1 MLLYI
6 RLLSESFSFA
16 LNALRNNKLRTLL
29 SLLGVTIGIF
39 SIIAVLAAVDSMDK
53 KIKEDLSDMDMNTI
67 YLMNFSFGPSEVP
80 RWKRDQFPKV
90 TYEEFEFLKKSVPS
104 IDKISFN
111 FFARNES
118 VKFESKTVNSI
129 RVKPSTED
137 FFDIEPIKIET
148 GRLFNAAE
156 SNSGSPVIVIG
167 NEVAKGLFDTSD
179 PIGKKIRLYG
189 QKLTVIGVLKKQGQ
203 GMFGDS
209 NDVGV
214 FFPVNFL
221 RRMYGDDNDALR
233 AAILIKPEKGID
245 IEEFKAEVSQ
255 KLRVH
260 RGVKTGEIDNFFMNV
275 LSGFTDFIDNIVG
288 QMNAIG
294 WGISAFSLLVGGFGL
309 CGIPENL
316 ISALRDKGSNGL
328 TVVSNN
334 AGVDDFGLGLLLRT
348 RQIKRMISSYVG
360 ENKEFERQ
368 LLSGELEVELIPQG
382 TLAER
387 CRAAGAGI
395 PAFFT
400 PAGVGTEVAEG
411 KEVRVFDG
419 KTYLLEH
426 AFQSDFALVKAWK
439 GDRYGNLIF
448 KDTARNFNP
457 MMAMAGKITIAEV
470 EELVPLGQ
478 LDPNEVHV
486 AGIFVHRIF
495 QGSNYEKRI
504 EQRTVRPKS

>member
-1 MLLYI
+1 MLLYL

-16 LNALRNNKLRTLL
+16 INALRNNKLRTLL

-53 KIKEDLSDMDMNTI
+53 KIKEDLSDMDMNTV

-80 RWKRDQFPKV
+80 RWKREQFPKV
-90 TYEEFEFLKKSVPS
+90 TYDEFEFLKKSIPS
-104 IDKISFN
+104 IEKISFN

-148 GRLFNAAE
+148 GRLFNGAE

-167 NEVAKGLFDTSD
+167 SEVANGLFENTD

-209 NDVGV
+209 NDVAV

-221 RRMYGDDNDALR
+221 RRMYGDENDALR

-245 IEEFKAEVSQ
+245 IEEFKAELAQ

-294 WGISAFSLLVGGFGL
+294 WGISAFSLLVGGFG
-309 CGIPENL
+309 IANIMFVSVKERTNL
-316 ISALRDKGSNGL
+316 IGIQKALGAKNKFILFQFLIEAVILSLIGGLIGMFLVWVIAIILSSTLDFEFVLSASNMLLGSGL
-328 TVVSNN
+328 
-334 AGVDDFGLGLLLRT
+334 AAFIGL
-348 RQIKRMISSYVG
+348 I
-360 ENKEFERQ
+360 
-368 LLSGELEVELIPQG
+368 
-382 TLAER
+382 
-387 CRAAGAGI
+387 AGI
-395 PAFFT
+395 IPAIS
-400 PAGVGTEVAEG
+400 AS
-411 KEVRVFDG
+411 K
-419 KTYLLEH
+419 
-426 AFQSDFALVKAWK
+426 
-439 GDRYGNLIF
+439 
-448 KDTARNFNP
+448 
-457 MMAMAGKITIAEV
+457 
-470 EELVPLGQ
+470 
-478 LDPNEVHV
+478 LDPVE
-486 AGIFVHRIF
+486 AIRSGM
-495 QGSNYEKRI
+495 
-504 EQRTVRPKS
+504 

>member
-1 MLLYI
+1 MAQTVTFYRFVLLIVYSSIFMLLYL

-16 LNALRNNKLRTLL
+16 INALRNNKLRTLL

-53 KIKEDLSDMDMNTI
+53 KIKEDLSDMDMNTV

-80 RWKRDQFPKV
+80 RWKREQFPKV
-90 TYEEFEFLKKSVPS
+90 TYDEFEFLKKSIPS
-104 IDKISFN
+104 IEKISFN

-148 GRLFNAAE
+148 GRLFNGAE

-167 NEVAKGLFDTSD
+167 SEVANGLFENTD

-209 NDVGV
+209 NDVAV

-221 RRMYGDDNDALR
+221 RRMYGDENDALR

-245 IEEFKAEVSQ
+245 IEEFKAELAQ

-294 WGISAFSLLVGGFGL
+294 WGISAFSLLVGGFG
-309 CGIPENL
+309 IANIMFVSVKERTNL
-316 ISALRDKGSNGL
+316 IGIQKALGAKNKFILFQFLIEAVILSLIGGLIGMFLVWVIAIILSSTLDFEFVLSASNMLLGSGL
-328 TVVSNN
+328 
-334 AGVDDFGLGLLLRT
+334 AAFIGL
-348 RQIKRMISSYVG
+348 I
-360 ENKEFERQ
+360 
-368 LLSGELEVELIPQG
+368 
-382 TLAER
+382 
-387 CRAAGAGI
+387 AGI
-395 PAFFT
+395 IPAIS
-400 PAGVGTEVAEG
+400 AS
-411 KEVRVFDG
+411 K
-419 KTYLLEH
+419 
-426 AFQSDFALVKAWK
+426 
-439 GDRYGNLIF
+439 
-448 KDTARNFNP
+448 
-457 MMAMAGKITIAEV
+457 
-470 EELVPLGQ
+470 
-478 LDPNEVHV
+478 LDPVE
-486 AGIFVHRIF
+486 AIRSGM
-495 QGSNYEKRI
+495 
-504 EQRTVRPKS
+504 